1 MAEWS
6 ARARLDGRSVGLV
19 PTMGALHA
27 GHLALVREALNHTD
41 RVVCSIFVNPLQ
53 FNDPNDLAHYP
64 RTLEKDAALLEEVGC
79 HLLFAP
85 EKDAIFAGFTP
96 RRYDLSPLGDLL
108 EGPLRPGHF
117 LGVVNVVERLFYYVR
132 PDQVWFGEKDRQQL
146 AMIRQ
151 TASRERWPERI
162 HGFPTVREHD
172 GLAMSS
178 RNLRLSEAD
187 RKAATALY
195 RALRTSAEVA
205 FRSTVQETLAAG
217 HSVLASE
224 PGVSVE
230 YFAIVDP
237 GTLMPL
243 TQWGDLDSAVALVAA
258 QVGPV
263 RLIDNVTLHRPT

>member
-6 ARARLDGRSVGLV
+6 AQARLDGCSVGLV

-27 GHLALVREALNHTD
+27 GHLALVKEALTHTD

-53 FNDPNDLAHYP
+53 FNDPNDLANYP
-64 RTLEKDAALLEEVGC
+64 RTLEKDAALLEAVGC

-85 EKDAIFAGFTP
+85 EKEAIFAGFTP
-96 RRYDLSPLGDLL
+96 RKYDLSPLDNVL

-117 LGVVNVVERLFYYVR
+117 LGVVNVVERLFQYVR

-146 AMIRQ
+146 AIIRQ
-151 TASRERWPERI
+151 TAARERWPERI

-178 RNLRLSEAD
+178 RNLRLDAKD
-187 RKAATALY
+187 RKAATVLY
-195 RALRTSAEVA
+195 RALRASADLA
-205 FRSTVQETLAAG
+205 FRSTVQEALAAG
-217 HSVLASE
+217 HAVLASE
-224 PGVSVE
+224 PGISLE
-230 YFAIVDP
+230 YFALAHP

-243 TQWGDLDSAVALVAA
+243 TEWGELDSAVALVAA

-263 RLIDNVTLHRPT
+263 RLIDNVTLHRPS